1 MVMVGV
7 SLYPADNPATIAW
20 TRGYWAEL
28 HPYAGGGAYI
38 NMMMDAVDEGQELG
52 APPTASTTSVWPRS
66 RGSTTRITCSGL
78 ARPSNPH
85 SHLH

>member
-7 SLYPADNPATIAW
+7 SPYPADNPATIAW

-38 NMMMDAVDEGQELG
+38 NMMMDAVDEGQDRARLLRR
-52 APPTASTTSVWPRS
+52 A
-66 RGSTTRITCSGL
+66 L
-78 ARPSNPH
+78 RPSGRGQVEVRPE
-85 SHLH
+85 

>member
-7 SLYPADNPATIAW
+7 SPYPADNPATIAW

-38 NMMMDAVDEGQELG
+38 NMMMDAVDEGQDWARLLRR
-52 APPTASTTSVWPRS
+52 AQ
-66 RGSTTRITCSGL
+66 
-78 ARPSNPH
+78 RPSGRDQGEVRPE
-85 SHLH
+85 

>member
-7 SLYPADNPATIAW
+7 SPYPADNPATIAW

-38 NMMMDAVDEGQELG
+38 NMMMDAVDEGQDRARLLRP
-52 APPTASTTSVWPRS
+52 A
-66 RGSTTRITCSGL
+66 L
-78 ARPSNPH
+78 RPSGRDQGEVRPE
-85 SHLH
+85 